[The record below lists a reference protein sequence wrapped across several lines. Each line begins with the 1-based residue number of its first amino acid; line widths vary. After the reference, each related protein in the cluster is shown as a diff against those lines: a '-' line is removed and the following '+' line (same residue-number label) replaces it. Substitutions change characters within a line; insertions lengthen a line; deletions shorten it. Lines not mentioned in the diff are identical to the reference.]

1 MISIGGLP
9 FLRAARPP
17 IGGHYVWL
25 RRAHPEFVTV
35 FAILGV
41 RRPSRTDTGVT
52 RWFDRLPVIRDIAG
66 FLRRVRRRLTGPPA
80 GMKPANIDF
89 E

>member
-9 FLRAARPP
+9 VPRAARPP
-17 IGGHYVWL
+17 IDGLYAWL
-25 RRAHPEFVTV
+25 RRAHPELVTA

-41 RRPSRTDTGVT
+41 QPLSRTDTSVT

-66 FLRRVRRRLTGPPA
+66 SLRRVRRRLTGPPA
-80 GMKPANIDF
+80 GMKPANLNF

>member
-9 FLRAARPP
+9 VPRAARPP
-17 IGGHYVWL
+17 IDGLYVWL
-25 RRAHPEFVTV
+25 RRAHPELVTA

-41 RRPSRTDTGVT
+41 QPLSRTDTSVT

-66 FLRRVRRRLTGPPA
+66 SLRRVRRRLTGPPA
-80 GMKPANIDF
+80 GMKPANLDF